1 MELAFRTAT
10 LEDFAPFYE
19 TCFSN
24 DRDNAPLRG
33 MVGHEWRVLLENPAT
48 LSFVVEDGT
57 RPPERRLIGCGQL
70 AFVTDRFVQWA
81 RSAPLPRVNVQATH
95 PLPDGTWP
103 LLTLPEVARGNG
115 GGGLNGLFTRWSR
128 ANPLLRPEEQRL
140 LGRFMHDAGLTLTRG
155 YQFQELLI
163 EAIGEA
169 ARDSALYAGF
179 LERCA
184 MPDSQECVP
193 PAKRPFLMGL
203 TREEAHRREGSV
215 MSHYFIYTPPRFGFT
230 PEQQKMLRL
239 CHRLPEASDEAL
251 AQALGEP
258 PATVKNRWR
267 AIYGR
272 MMDADPDLLPV
283 RESRARGLEK
293 KRRVLQYL
301 REHPEELRP
310 YKPPRRR
317 GSGISSASS
326 RGAA

>member
-1 MELAFRTAT
+1 VELAFRTAT
-10 LEDFAPFYE
+10 LEDFAPFYDA
-19 TCFSN
+19 CFSN

-81 RSAPLPRVNVQATH
+81 RSAPAPRVNVQATH

-115 GGGLNGLFTRWSR
+115 GGGLNGLFTRWAR
-128 ANPLLRPEEQRL
+128 ANALLRPEEQRL

-169 ARDSALYAGF
+169 ARDSALHAGF

-184 MPDSQECVP
+184 MPEPPECVP

-230 PEQQKMLRL
+230 ARQQDMLRL
-239 CHRLPEASDEAL
+239 SLLRPDFSDGALAEAL
-251 AQALGEP
+251 GVSIGA
-258 PATVKNRWR
+258 VKNWWR
-267 AIYGR
+267 LVYER
-272 MMDADPDLLPV
+272 VSQADSDLLPLGDAD
-283 RESRARGLEK
+283 RARGPE
-293 KRRVLQYL
+293 KRRRLLQYL
-301 REHPEELRP
+301 RDHPEELRP
-310 YKPPRRR
+310 YKPRRKE
-317 GSGISSASS
+317 
-326 RGAA
+326 GAR